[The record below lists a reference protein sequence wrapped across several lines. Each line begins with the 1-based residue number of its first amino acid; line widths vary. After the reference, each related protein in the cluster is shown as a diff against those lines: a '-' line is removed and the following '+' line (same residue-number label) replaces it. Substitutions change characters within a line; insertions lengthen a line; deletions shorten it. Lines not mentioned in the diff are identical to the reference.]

1 MAVAFLTDVLDGYLA
16 RRWHVESKLGSHID
30 SLADLLMMAV
40 LIIVLLITLEFKDWM
55 IILLASILVIRA
67 SSLIIG
73 AIRFKQLAFV
83 HTLLNKITT
92 LLIILSPFLIR
103 LLGLDISVMIVGG
116 VAMAAAIEYL
126 YINGLRRSMILTVNP
141 HFSDRTFETGLLGR
155 MRTLCV

>member
-1 MAVAFLTDVLDGYLA
+1 MVAVAFLTDVLDGYLA
-16 RRWHVESKLGSHID
+16 RRWHVESKLVSHID

-116 VAMAAAIEYL
+116 VAMAATIEYL
-126 YINGLRRSMILTVNP
+126 YINVTSKEYDP
-141 HFSDRTFETGLLGR
+141 DRKSALF
-155 MRTLCV
+155 